1 MALVHRRPRPGR
13 NVSRTALLAALVAL
27 ASSGAGTPPEPP
39 PRPEHR
45 FRSEATVVT
54 LDLDAFATTT
64 DGAPVEDLR
73 MDEVVLKLDGRP
85 VLLDSFAR
93 ESPGGTPGGREDA
106 AADIA
111 VTGRRLLL
119 VVDEDHLLPSDRSRV
134 FEAARTLVRGLGP
147 SDSLAAAVLQQGRL
161 RSVVPFGTARRDAVE
176 RLDRQETTGRS
187 LGLLFDRTFE
197 GPMAAGRTRNSLR
210 LLERAVRGVGA
221 YPGRR
226 EIVLISRGLDL
237 SARSLSRECE
247 GLVRQANRSRVTLHT
262 IGAAGLEDEARG
274 FT

>member
-1 MALVHRRPRPGR
+1 MALVHRRPGR
-13 NVSRTALLAALVAL
+13 EVSRTALLGALVAI

-45 FRSEATVVT
+45 FRSEASVVS
-54 LDLDAFATTT
+54 LDLDAFATTA
-64 DGAPVEDLR
+64 DGTPVEDLR

-85 VLLDSFAR
+85 VPLDSFAH
-93 ESPGGTPGGREDA
+93 EPPGDTPDGRPDA
-106 AADIA
+106 EASVA
-111 VTGRRLLL
+111 GRRLLL

-161 RSVVPFGTARRDAVE
+161 RSVVPFGTSRRDTVE

-226 EIVLISRGLDL
+226 EMVLISRGLDL